1 MMSSPLESRRVSLR
15 RAFAAVL
22 KRELSLRFRR
32 RQDLASP
39 MLFFAL
45 TVTLFP
51 LGLGP
56 DPAMLG
62 ALAPG
67 LLWVA
72 ALLAVLLSLDGLF
85 RADYDDG
92 TLEQLLLSAQP
103 VALLVL
109 AKVIAHWVVT
119 GLVLSLFAPLFGAM
133 LALPAQHWWALAAT
147 LALGSA
153 TLSLIGAI
161 GAALTVGLKRGGV
174 LLSLLVLPLYTP
186 VLIFGAGAAQLAL
199 EGVAIGPQLALL
211 GAMLAAA
218 LGLAP
223 WATAAALRLSVA
235 G

>member
-1 MMSSPLESRRVSLR
+1 MSSPLESRRVSLR